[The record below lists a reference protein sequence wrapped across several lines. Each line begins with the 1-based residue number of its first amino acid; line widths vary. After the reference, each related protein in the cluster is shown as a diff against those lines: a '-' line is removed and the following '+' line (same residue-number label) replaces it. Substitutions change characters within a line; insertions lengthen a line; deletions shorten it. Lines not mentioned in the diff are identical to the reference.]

1 MQRSVVMEAL
11 PIKGST
17 RVISECERLQRYTM
31 IPGTDSPFEKS
42 RTCYMQLNPE
52 KESYLTN
59 TWLLKGSA
67 DLFIKYFS
75 DKIKLSAA
83 ILKIGIRRPYQ
94 GSNIILG
101 WLSDLLLLI
110 LLIFQKNIDIGN
122 ITISMKTVSLY
133 LNNSCLYRL
142 ICP

>member
-11 PIKGST
+11 LIKGST

-42 RTCYMQLNPE
+42 RTCLTQLNPE

-59 TWLLKGSA
+59 TRLLKGSA
-67 DLFIKYFS
+67 NRFIKYFS
-75 DKIKLSAA
+75 DKIKTICGNLENPTQKKTLSRLQHYSWLIERFVAA
-83 ILKIGIRRPYQ
+83 Q
-94 GSNIILG
+94 
-101 WLSDLLLLI
+101 LI
-110 LLIFQKNIDIGN
+110 NFPEEHGHRKHYN
-122 ITISMKTVSLY
+122 VALY

-142 ICP
+142 IYP